1 MNRSQEA
8 MVFIRGLKTIEEI
21 RAFYAGYEMGGGL
34 REVSEALEAPVVQ
47 AKPQEIRPQRLNR
60 NRGAQASV
68 YRMLSTG
75 PASLDALCR
84 ALPSYTRD
92 TIRQALTRMLNGEEV
107 SMALD
112 RPGGIEVATLT
123 PTGKIRAAW
132 FVAHPDAKL
141 YGGLPI

>member
-1 MNRSQEA
+1 MNLSQEA
-8 MVFIRGLKTIEEI
+8 VVFLRGLKTIEEVQ
-21 RAFYAGYEMGGGL
+21 AFFVGYEMGGGL
-34 REVSEALEAPVVQ
+34 RTPETPTAPVIQ
-47 AKPQEIRPQRLNR
+47 AKPQEIRPQQFNR

-92 TIRQALTRMLNGEEV
+92 TIRQALSRMVNGKEA

-123 PTGKIRAAW
+123 HVGKVRATW

-141 YGGLPI
+141 YGGGPLD